1 MSVMEWLWQTMNK
14 HLATHFSFLAKVEK
28 IWPGDFSHFSYRYFV
43 ALNWFLRWLIPS
55 SSVAEVVIPFF
66 WNTKDLPTGVSG
78 GVSRL
83 LWPFIRM
90 SASILWKMAEKADV
104 CAVNDLTNPPC
115 GFWSYQWVMNLKIV
129 AIN

>member
-14 HLATHFSFLAKVEK
+14 HSATHLVFSKSWLR
-28 IWPGDFSHFSYRYFV
+28 PSNFSHRYFV
-43 ALNWFLRWLIPS
+43 ALNWFLRWRIPS

-115 GFWSYQWVMNLKIV
+115 GCWSYQWVMNLKIV